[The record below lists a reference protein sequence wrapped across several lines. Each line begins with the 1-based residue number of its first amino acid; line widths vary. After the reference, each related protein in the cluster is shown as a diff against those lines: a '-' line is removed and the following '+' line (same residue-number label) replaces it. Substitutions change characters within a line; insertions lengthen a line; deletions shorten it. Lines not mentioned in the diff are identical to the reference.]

1 MSLTPDQQRAAH
13 TPHSVCVTAG
23 AGTGK
28 TFMLAARYLYHLKQG
43 YSPLQIVAVTFTNKA
58 ATELRSRIRQT
69 VLSQASDRS
78 DWLAELEAAPISTFH
93 SLAGRI
99 CREQAQIVG
108 IPPDFTALEEWE
120 GQLWQ
125 TEHLAA
131 ALDHLPSELY
141 ANIPYSLM
149 REAMLAFLSDRLSAE
164 RALNCDSTQWENALK
179 TFREKELEK
188 LIQETMWQNAWQC
201 FHQIIGKSGDK
212 IEEARQIV
220 LAAMVAIQAGE
231 NIAIKLNQIAK
242 VDLRGGSA
250 KSWASKEDLA
260 EVKEHLKAIKEWV
273 KPIEKAGLL
282 TLTMGELNPSQTEN
296 LSSSPL
302 NPPILGD
309 LQSIQSKNS
318 PQNWGA
324 GGAKKKIDQQVAA
337 TLPDLKRAFEF
348 VQNYLSEIKQ
358 QQRILDFNDLEVYAL
373 KALHNPN
380 VKEYYAQRWQVFLID
395 EFQDTN
401 PIQSEILS
409 YLTSPQN
416 SSNLAKILTL
426 VGDEKQS
433 IYGFRRADITIFQ
446 SWRSQIKNDVALN
459 TSFRSHENLIDQIN
473 QLFQPVLNN
482 LHQNLEADRNIAP
495 HPAPHLEIFAV
506 TPDPDLKPKPPVE
519 NCRQVEAEHIADII
533 ENLLQKK
540 VPIWDKKLKEHRA
553 ITPED
558 IAILSR
564 SWSPLEIYGQA
575 LTNRQINGKPIP
587 VVQTKG
593 GNLLESREVKD
604 GIALLRFLADP
615 RDNLAL
621 VAVLR
626 SPFFTIRDRLLAEL
640 ATERAE
646 KSWWQIIQE
655 SNLSELIPAV
665 TTLKTLLK
673 RRRSDS
679 PSRLLQWSDCLT
691 GYTAVIANLPDAQ
704 RRLADWQG
712 FIHLVRQLEMGLAD
726 VFTVVRRLQ
735 RIQAHQ
741 LALPRPPL
749 EARNAVAL
757 MTIHGAK
764 GLEWSV
770 VIVPDLTRASPN
782 DTSIIRFDPQVG
794 VSWSLADD
802 EGEKQKPALFT
813 LLEQQQKQREA
824 EEAKRL
830 LYVAL
835 TRARD
840 RLILTAPQTKGL
852 GLDLLQPGIIG
863 NFEVQTIPYEPER
876 ITAFVPPLPPASET
890 VASLLLHPIHAKGL
904 RLPVT
909 ALTDYARCPKRFNYA
924 HIQGHPG
931 LTTGTTNFA
940 RELGILTHTA
950 LEKKITQLDRLQPY
964 APELPADK
972 IAEALTLADRFRTS
986 STYATVQTGNWEKPL
1001 QFQRSGI
1008 TFTGKA
1014 DLVGADFVLDI
1025 KTDQEFDPQEHRFQL
1040 WAYAY
1045 SFDQPQ
1051 AHIAYLRHDR
1061 LHTFTS
1067 QDLANIA
1074 IEAEDLITQLG
1085 DRRFDPTPSIAH
1097 CSICP
1102 YSVICTSSMIE

>member
-1 MSLTPDQQRAAH
+1 M
-13 TPHSVCVTAG
+13 
-23 AGTGK
+23 
-28 TFMLAARYLYHLKQG
+28 
-43 YSPLQIVAVTFTNKA
+43 
-58 ATELRSRIRQT
+58 
-69 VLSQASDRS
+69 
-78 DWLAELEAAPISTFH
+78 
-93 SLAGRI
+93 
-99 CREQAQIVG
+99 
-108 IPPDFTALEEWE
+108 
-120 GQLWQ
+120 
-125 TEHLAA
+125 
-131 ALDHLPSELY
+131 
-141 ANIPYSLM
+141 
-149 REAMLAFLSDRLSAE
+149 
-164 RALNCDSTQWENALK
+164 
-179 TFREKELEK
+179 
-188 LIQETMWQNAWQC
+188 
-201 FHQIIGKSGDK
+201 
-212 IEEARQIV
+212 
-220 LAAMVAIQAGE
+220 
-231 NIAIKLNQIAK
+231 
-242 VDLRGGSA
+242 
-250 KSWASKEDLA
+250 
-260 EVKEHLKAIKEWV
+260 
-273 KPIEKAGLL
+273 
-282 TLTMGELNPSQTEN
+282 
-296 LSSSPL
+296 
-302 NPPILGD
+302 
-309 LQSIQSKNS
+309 
-318 PQNWGA
+318 
-324 GGAKKKIDQQVAA
+324 
-337 TLPDLKRAFEF
+337 
-348 VQNYLSEIKQ
+348 
-358 QQRILDFNDLEVYAL
+358 
-373 KALHNPN
+373 
-380 VKEYYAQRWQVFLID
+380 
-395 EFQDTN
+395 
-401 PIQSEILS
+401 
-409 YLTSPQN
+409 
-416 SSNLAKILTL
+416 
-426 VGDEKQS
+426 
-433 IYGFRRADITIFQ
+433 
-446 SWRSQIKNDVALN
+446 
-459 TSFRSHENLIDQIN
+459 
-473 QLFQPVLNN
+473 
-482 LHQNLEADRNIAP
+482 
-495 HPAPHLEIFAV
+495 
-506 TPDPDLKPKPPVE
+506 
-519 NCRQVEAEHIADII
+519 
-533 ENLLQKK
+533 
-540 VPIWDKKLKEHRA
+540 
-553 ITPED
+553 
-558 IAILSR
+558 
-564 SWSPLEIYGQA
+564 
-575 LTNRQINGKPIP
+575 
-587 VVQTKG
+587 
-593 GNLLESREVKD
+593 
-604 GIALLRFLADP
+604 
-615 RDNLAL
+615 
-621 VAVLR
+621 
-626 SPFFTIRDRLLAEL
+626 
-640 ATERAE
+640 
-646 KSWWQIIQE
+646 
-655 SNLSELIPAV
+655 
-665 TTLKTLLK
+665 KTLLK
-673 RRRSDS
+673 RRRSDA
-679 PSRLLQWSDCLT
+679 PSRLLQWSDRLT

-863 NFEVQTIPYEPER
+863 NFEVQRIPYEPER
-876 ITAFVPPLPPASET
+876 ITACVPPLPPVSET
-890 VASLLLHPIHAKGL
+890 IAPLLLHPIHAKGL

-909 ALTDYARCPKRFNYA
+909 ALTDYARCPKRFDYA
-924 HIQGHPG
+924 HMEGHPG

-964 APELPADK
+964 ASELPADK

-1040 WAYAY
+1040 WAYAH
-1045 SFDQPQ
+1045 SLDQPQ

>member
-1 MSLTPDQQRAAH
+1 MSLTPDQERAAH
-13 TPHSVCVTAG
+13 APHSVCITAG

-28 TFMLAARYLYHLKQG
+28 TFMLAARYLYHLQQG

-93 SLAGRI
+93 SLASRI

-108 IPPDFTALEEWE
+108 IPPDFTALDEWE

-149 REAMLAFLSDRLSAE
+149 RAAMLAFLGDRLSAE
-164 RALNCDSTQWENALK
+164 TALNCDSTQWENALK

-188 LIQETMWQNAWQC
+188 LIQETIWQNAWQC

-220 LAAMVAIQAGE
+220 LAAMVSIQARE
-231 NIAIKLNQIAK
+231 NIAAGLNQIAK
-242 VDLRGGSA
+242 VALRGGSE

-260 EVKEHLKAIKEWV
+260 EVKKHLKAIKEWIS
-273 KPIEKAGLL
+273 PIEKAGLL
-282 TLTMGELNPSQTEN
+282 TLTMGEL
-296 LSSSPL
+296 
-302 NPPILGD
+302 
-309 LQSIQSKNS
+309 
-318 PQNWGA
+318 
-324 GGAKKKIDQQVAA
+324 DQQIVV
-337 TLPDLKRAFEF
+337 TLPDLKRAFDF
-348 VQNYLSEIKQ
+348 VQNYLSQIKQ

-373 KALHNPN
+373 KALNNPQI
-380 VKEYYAQRWQVFLID
+380 KKYYAQRWQVFLID

-409 YLTSPQN
+409 YLTSSQS

-459 TSFRSHENLIDQIN
+459 TSFRSHESLINHIN

-482 LHQNLEADRNIAP
+482 LHQNLAAHRKIEP

-540 VPIWDKKLKEHRA
+540 VPIWDKKLEKHRA
-553 ITPED
+553 IAPED

-564 SWSPLEIYGQA
+564 SWSPLEIYSQA
-575 LTNRQINGKPIP
+575 LINRQINGKPIP

-604 GIALLRFLADP
+604 GIALLRFLANT
-615 RDNLAL
+615 RDDLAL
-621 VAVLR
+621 VALLR
-626 SPFFTIRDRLLAEL
+626 SPFFTISDRLLAEL
-640 ATERAE
+640 AIERAE

-655 SNLSELIPAV
+655 SNLSELISAV

-673 RRRSDS
+673 CRRSDP
-679 PSRLLQWSDCLT
+679 PSRLLQWSDRLT

-712 FIHLVRQLEMGLAD
+712 FIHLVRQLERGLAD

-770 VIVPDLTRASPN
+770 VIVPDLTRAAPN
-782 DTSIIRFDPQVG
+782 DMSIVRFDPQVG

-852 GLDLLQPGIIG
+852 SLDLLQPGIIG

-876 ITAFVPPLPPASET
+876 ISAFISLLPPVSET
-890 VASLLLHPIHAKGL
+890 IVPLLLNPIHAKGL

-909 ALTDYARCPKRFNYA
+909 ALTDYARCPKRFDYA
-924 HIQGHPG
+924 HMEGHPG
-931 LTTGTTNFA
+931 LATGTTNFA
-940 RELGILTHTA
+940 RELGTLTHIA
-950 LEKKITQLDRLQPY
+950 LEKNLTHLERLQAY

-972 IAEALTLADRFRTS
+972 IAEAITLADRFRTS

-1045 SFDQPQ
+1045 SFDKPQ

-1074 IEAEDLITQLG
+1074 IEAENLITQLG
-1085 DRRFDPTPSIAH
+1085 DRRFNPTPSIAH

-1102 YSVICTSSMIE
+1102 YSVICTGSMIE

>member
-1 MSLTPDQQRAAH
+1 MSLTSDQERAAH
-13 TPHSVCVTAG
+13 APHSVCVTAG

-28 TFMLAARYLYHLKQG
+28 TFMLAARYLYHLQEG

-69 VLSQASDRS
+69 VLNQASNRS

-131 ALDHLPSELY
+131 ALDRLPSELY

-149 REAMLAFLSDRLSAE
+149 RAAMLAFLGDRLSAE
-164 RALNCDSTQWENALK
+164 RALNCDSTQWENVLK

-188 LIQETMWQNAWQC
+188 LIQETIWQNAWQY

-231 NIAIKLNQIAK
+231 NIAVKLNQIAK

-282 TLTMGELNPSQTEN
+282 TLTMGEL
-296 LSSSPL
+296 
-302 NPPILGD
+302 
-309 LQSIQSKNS
+309 
-318 PQNWGA
+318 
-324 GGAKKKIDQQVAA
+324 DQQIVA
-337 TLPDLKRAFEF
+337 TLPDLKKAFEF

-373 KALHNPN
+373 KALNNPK
-380 VKEYYAQRWQVFLID
+380 VKDYYCQRWQVFLID

-401 PIQSEILS
+401 PIQSEILNC
-409 YLTSPQN
+409 LTSPQN
-416 SSNLAKILTL
+416 SPNLAKILTL

-459 TSFRSHENLIDQIN
+459 TSFRSHKNLINHIN

-482 LHQNLEADRNIAP
+482 LHQNLAAHRKIAP

-533 ENLLQKK
+533 ENLLQQK
-540 VPIWDKKLKEHRA
+540 VPIWDKKLEEHRA
-553 ITPED
+553 IAPED

-564 SWSPLEIYGQA
+564 SWSPLEIYSQA
-575 LTNRQINGKPIP
+575 LTNRQFNGKPIP

-604 GIALLRFLADP
+604 GIALLRFLANV
-615 RDNLAL
+615 RDDLAL
-621 VAVLR
+621 IAVLH
-626 SPFFTIRDRLLAEL
+626 SPFFTISDRLLAEL
-640 ATERAE
+640 AIERSE

-655 SNLSELIPAV
+655 SNLSELISAV

-673 RRRSDS
+673 RRRNDS
-679 PSRLLQWSDCLT
+679 PSRLLQWSDRLT

-770 VIVPDLTRASPN
+770 VIIPDLTRAAPN

-863 NFEVQTIPYEPER
+863 NFEIQTISYEPER
-876 ITAFVPPLPPASET
+876 LTAFVAPLPPVSET
-890 VASLLLHPIHAKGL
+890 IAPLLLNPIHAKGL

-950 LEKKITQLDRLQPY
+950 LEKKITQLDRLQSY
-964 APELPADK
+964 QPELPTDK
-972 IAEALTLADRFRTS
+972 IAEALTLADRFRTL

-1040 WAYAY
+1040 WAYAH
-1045 SFDQPQ
+1045 SLDKSQ

-1074 IEAEDLITQLG
+1074 IEAENLITQLG
-1085 DRRFDPTPSIAH
+1085 DRRIDPTPSVAN

-1102 YSVICTSSMIE
+1102 YSVICESSVS